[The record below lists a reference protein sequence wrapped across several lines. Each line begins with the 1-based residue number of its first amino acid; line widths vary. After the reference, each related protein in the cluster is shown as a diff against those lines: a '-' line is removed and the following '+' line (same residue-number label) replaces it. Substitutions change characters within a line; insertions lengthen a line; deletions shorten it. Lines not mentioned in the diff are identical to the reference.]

1 MHFPRKVQQRIL
13 KRCAEGE
20 PVVVV
25 PTRGGI
31 PSRVFDLTTYQKKR
45 ETAQKVK
52 PWTYRK
58 RNKTA
63 DPLGAVDGQVLG
75 SLRREE
81 LYE

>member
-1 MHFPRKVQQRIL
+1 MHIPHNVRKRIL
-13 KRCAEGE
+13 ERCAKGE

-25 PTRGGI
+25 PTPGGI
-31 PSRVFDLTTYQKKR
+31 PSRVFDLTTYQKKI
-45 ETAQKVK
+45 ETAKRVK

-58 RNKTA
+58 KKKSA
-63 DPLGAVDGQVLG
+63 DPLGTVDGKVLG